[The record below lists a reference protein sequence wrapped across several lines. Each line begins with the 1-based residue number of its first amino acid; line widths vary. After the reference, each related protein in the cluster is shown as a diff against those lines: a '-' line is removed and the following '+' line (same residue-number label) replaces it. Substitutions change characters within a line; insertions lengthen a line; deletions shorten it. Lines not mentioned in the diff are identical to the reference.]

1 MRPDSRHLPPD
12 YRAKVSH
19 EASHLSRLIRED
31 GHPAPLG
38 EPASGVLILLE
49 QPIGPRVVEAIN
61 LSLKSLELSGSYVTW
76 ASTGFLLEEIF
87 VSQPTALVAVGPG
100 ASQEIDGLDYP
111 LARRPFSEAALGNW
125 FTWTRGT
132 AGLLLP
138 SLSHALDDTAAKRRF
153 WRAFLSLQALTPPST
168 R

>member
-1 MRPDSRHLPPD
+1 MQPDKRLLPLD

-19 EASHLSRLIRED
+19 EASRLSRLIREA

-38 EPASGVLILLE
+38 DPASGILILLE
-49 QPIGPRVVEAIN
+49 QPVGPRVVEA
-61 LSLKSLELSGSYVTW
+61 LSLSLQSLELSEAYVTW
-76 ASTGFLLEEIF
+76 ASTGSLLEEIF
-87 VSQPTALVAVGPG
+87 VSQPTALGAVGPG
-100 ASQEIDGLDYP
+100 ASQDIDGIGYP
-111 LARRPFSEAALGNW
+111 LARQPFSEAATGSW

-138 SLSHALDDTAAKRRF
+138 SLSQALDDTAAKRRF
-153 WRAFLSLQALTPPST
+153 WRAFLSLQALDFSS